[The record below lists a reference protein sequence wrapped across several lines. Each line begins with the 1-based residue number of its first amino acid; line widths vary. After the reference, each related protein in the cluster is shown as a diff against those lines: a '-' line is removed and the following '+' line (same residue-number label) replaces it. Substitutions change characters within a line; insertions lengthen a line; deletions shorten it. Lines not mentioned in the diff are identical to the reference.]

1 MWRVAEFGVARLV
14 VCLVAAAPGC
24 ARETTPAAPS
34 EASAAASAPGTLRDR
49 PDHVVIVVLENKD
62 EQDVVREAPYLAAL
76 AGRGRP

>member
-24 ARETTPAAPS
+24 AR
-34 EASAAASAPGTLRDR
+34 D
-49 PDHVVIVVLENKD
+49 KD